1 MKHVVTFLLFIT
13 ILSLL
18 TSCRS
23 TFGDCTP
30 VEAKWADTLM
40 INDIHYQHDFPD
52 PDDKEE
58 VLVEKGKLLG
68 EVKYKMAGDVCEGY
82 QMKNN
87 DATLLE
93 EGTKIYAIKD
103 IPPSLAVV
111 TYNKDVLSASRVFV
125 VDRNEKAK
133 TIGELYPIQGLVKD
147 IHIESTLDGRRIHT
161 FTPSSTEAFLKE
173 WLPLKLQDP
182 QKLDNKWDE
191 NKMIF
196 LEFELTNGITFR
208 QSYDLDSKVFHSGAV
223 GNEAI
228 ADIIKKEYAS
238 ID

>member
-1 MKHVVTFLLFIT
+1 MRYFVTVLLLIT
-13 ILSLL
+13 LLSLL

-40 INDIHYQHDFPD
+40 INDIHYKHDFPD
-52 PDDKEE
+52 PEDQQEIQ
-58 VLVEKGKLLG
+58 VEKERFLG

-111 TYNKDVLSASRVFV
+111 TQNKDVLSASRVFV

-147 IHIESTLDGRRIHT
+147 IYIESTLDGRRIRT
-161 FTPSSTEAFLKE
+161 FSLSSAEAFIKE
-173 WLPLKLQDP
+173 WLQIKLQDP
-182 QKLDNKWDE
+182 EKLNDAWDE
-191 NKMIF
+191 NKVIF
-196 LEFELTNGITFR
+196 LEFELMKGITFR
-208 QSYDLDSKVFHSGAV
+208 ESYNLDSKVFHSGAV

>member
-1 MKHVVTFLLFIT
+1 MKHIATILLFIT
-13 ILSLL
+13 ILFLL

-23 TFGDCTP
+23 TFGDCSP

-52 PDDKEE
+52 PGDKEE
-58 VLVEKGKLLG
+58 VQVENGKLLG
-68 EVKYKMAGDVCEGY
+68 EVKYKLADNACEGY

-93 EGTKIYAIKD
+93 EGTEIYAING
-103 IPPSLAVV
+103 IPTSLAVV
-111 TYNKDVLSASRVFV
+111 THNKDDLSASRVFV

-133 TIGELYPIQGLVKD
+133 TIGELYPIKDLVKD

-161 FTPSSTEAFLKE
+161 FSPESTKAFLKE
-173 WLPLKLQDP
+173 WLSLKLQNPKELNDAW
-182 QKLDNKWDE
+182 NE

-196 LEFELTNGITFR
+196 LEFELMNGITFR
-208 QSYDLDSKVFHSGAV
+208 HSYNLETKVFPLGAV
-223 GNEAI
+223 GNETI
-228 ADIIKKEYAS
+228 GDIINKEYSS
-238 ID
+238 IE

>member
-1 MKHVVTFLLFIT
+1 MKHIATILLFIT
-13 ILSLL
+13 LLFLL

-40 INDIHYQHDFPD
+40 INDIHYQHEFPD
-52 PDDKEE
+52 PDNKEE
-58 VLVEKGKLLG
+58 IQVEKGKLLG
-68 EVKYKMAGDVCEGY
+68 EVKYKLADNACEGY

-87 DATLLE
+87 DATVLE
-93 EGTKIYAIKD
+93 EGTKIYAIKG
-103 IPPSLAVV
+103 IPTSLAVV
-111 TYNKDVLSASRVFV
+111 THNKDDLSASRVFV

-133 TIGELYPIQGLVKD
+133 TIRELYPIQGLVKD

-161 FTPSSTEAFLKE
+161 FSPASTKAFLKE

-182 QKLDNKWDE
+182 KKLNDTWDE
-191 NKMIF
+191 NKVIF
-196 LEFELTNGITFR
+196 LEFELMNGITFR
-208 QSYDLDSKVFHSGAV
+208 ESYNLESKVFNSGAI

-228 ADIIKKEYAS
+228 AELIKKEYAS
-238 ID
+238 SN

>member
-1 MKHVVTFLLFIT
+1 MKHVATILLLIT

-18 TSCRS
+18 SSCRS
-23 TFGDCTP
+23 TFGDCSP

-40 INDIHYQHDFPD
+40 INDNHYQHDFPD
-52 PDDKEE
+52 PDDKKEIQ
-58 VLVEKGKLLG
+58 VEKGKLLG
-68 EVKYKMAGDVCEGY
+68 EVKYKMADDACEGY

-87 DATLLE
+87 DATLLD

-111 TYNKDVLSASRVFV
+111 AYNKNVLSASRVFV
-125 VDRNEKAK
+125 VDKNEKAK
-133 TIGELYPIQGLVKD
+133 TIEELYPIQGLVKG

-161 FTPSSTEAFLKE
+161 FSPSSTEAFLKE
-173 WLPLKLQDP
+173 WLPIKLQHP
-182 QKLDNKWDE
+182 EKLNDAWDE

-196 LEFELTNGITFR
+196 LELELVNGITFR
-208 QSYDLDSKVFHSGAV
+208 QTYNLDSKVFHSGAV
-223 GNEAI
+223 GNAAI
-228 ADIIKKEYAS
+228 ADMIKKEYAS

>member
-1 MKHVVTFLLFIT
+1 MKHVATILLFIT

-18 TSCRS
+18 SSCRS

-52 PDDKEE
+52 ADDKEE
-58 VLVEKGKLLG
+58 VQVEKGKLLG
-68 EVKYKMAGDVCEGY
+68 EVKYKMADNACEGY

-93 EGTKIYAIKD
+93 VGTKIYAIKD

-111 TYNKDVLSASRVFV
+111 THNKDVLSESRVFV
-125 VDRNEKAK
+125 ANRNENAE
-133 TIGELYPIQGLVKD
+133 TNGELFPIQGLVKD
-147 IHIESTLDGRRIHT
+147 IHIESSLDGRRIHT
-161 FTPSSTEAFLKE
+161 FSPSSTEAFLKE
-173 WLPLKLQDP
+173 WLPIKLQDP
-182 QKLDNKWDE
+182 KKLKDTWDE
-191 NKMIF
+191 NKVIF
-196 LEFELTNGITFR
+196 LEFELMNGITFR
-208 QSYDLDSKVFHSGAV
+208 ESYSLESKVFHSGAV
-223 GNEAI
+223 GNKAI
-228 ADIIKKEYAS
+228 ADIIDKEYAS

>member
-1 MKHVVTFLLFIT
+1 MKHIVTFLLFIT

-52 PDDKEE
+52 PEDKEE

-68 EVKYKMAGDVCEGY
+68 EVKYKMADDACEGY

-111 TYNKDVLSASRVFV
+111 THNQDVLSASRVFV
-125 VDRNEKAK
+125 VDRNEKTK

-147 IHIESTLDGRRIHT
+147 IHIESTLNGRIIHT
-161 FTPSSTEAFLKE
+161 FSPSSTEAFLKE
-173 WLPLKLQDP
+173 WLPIKLQDP
-182 QKLDNKWDE
+182 RKLDNKWDE

-196 LEFELTNGITFR
+196 LEFELMNGITFR
-208 QSYDLDSKVFHSGAV
+208 QTYNQDSKVFHAGAA
-223 GNEAI
+223 GNETI
-228 ADIIKKEYAS
+228 ADIIKKEYAF

>member
-1 MKHVVTFLLFIT
+1 MKHVATILLLIT
-13 ILSLL
+13 ILTLL
-18 TSCRS
+18 SSCRS

-40 INDIHYQHDFPD
+40 INDIHYQHEFPD

-58 VLVEKGKLLG
+58 IQVEKGKLLG
-68 EVKYKMAGDVCEGY
+68 KVKYKMADNACEGY
-82 QMKNN
+82 EMKNN

-93 EGTKIYAIKD
+93 VGTKIYAIED

-111 TYNKDVLSASRVFV
+111 THNKDVLSASRVFV

-161 FTPSSTEAFLKE
+161 FSPASTKVFLKE

-182 QKLDNKWDE
+182 KKLNDTWDE
-191 NKMIF
+191 NKVIF
-196 LEFELTNGITFR
+196 LEFELMNGITFR
-208 QSYDLDSKVFHSGAV
+208 ESYNLESKVFHSGAV

-228 ADIIKKEYAS
+228 AAIIEKEYAS
-238 ID
+238 IE

>member
-1 MKHVVTFLLFIT
+1 MKHVATILLLIT

-18 TSCRS
+18 SSCRS
-23 TFGDCTP
+23 TFGDCSP

-40 INDIHYQHDFPD
+40 FNDIHYQHDFPD
-52 PDDKEE
+52 PDDKEK
-58 VLVEKGKLLG
+58 VQVEKGKLLG
-68 EVKYKMAGDVCEGY
+68 EVKYKLADNACEGY

-111 TYNKDVLSASRVFV
+111 AHYKDVLSASRMFV
-125 VDRNEKAK
+125 VDQNEKAE
-133 TIGELYPIQGLVKD
+133 TIEELYPIQELVKD

-161 FTPSSTEAFLKE
+161 FSPASTEAFLKE
-173 WLPLKLQDP
+173 WLPLELQNPEKLNDT
-182 QKLDNKWDE
+182 WDE
-191 NKMIF
+191 TKVIF
-196 LEFELTNGITFR
+196 LEFELMNGITFR
-208 QSYDLDSKVFHSGAV
+208 ESYNRESKAFHSGAI

-228 ADIIKKEYAS
+228 AELIKKEYAS
-238 ID
+238 LE